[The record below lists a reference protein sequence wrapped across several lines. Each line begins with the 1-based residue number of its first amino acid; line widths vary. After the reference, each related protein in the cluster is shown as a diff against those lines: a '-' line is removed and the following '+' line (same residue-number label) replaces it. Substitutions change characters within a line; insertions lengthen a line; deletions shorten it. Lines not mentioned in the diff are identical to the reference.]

1 LGGQISRG
9 GVIGAGSAVVLAAL
23 SAGIP
28 GKPDAIGG
36 PICKTQSIPVERK
49 GLWGSMESKY
59 RGSRLLAVAV
69 AVALFGVAA
78 PAKAD
83 ADPGVTA
90 FPGLEIHQ
98 GSTVCTLG
106 FVELSLRIALTTG
119 QCDGGSVVTDGH
131 GKTLGTVLTARRAA
145 EAPASEGSAPN
156 PNVEYEVVGLAED
169 VTATDTLPTGRQLL
183 SKPGVLAQ
191 PAQAACHFGIASGET
206 CGRVS
211 SVNDDRLVITGMP
224 ADQRD
229 IGGPVY
235 QLADDNHAVIV
246 GLLEDVS
253 NSTVTAESWPAA
265 MQQLFM
271 DTRSPGQPHIRVA
284 ARR

>member
-1 LGGQISRG
+1 MARGAGVGAAPG
-9 GVIGAGSAVVLAAL
+9 GVLAPFT
-23 SAGIP
+23 AGIK

-36 PICKTQSIPVERK
+36 PTCKTQLIPVERK
-49 GLWGSMESKY
+49 GQCGSMEPKY
-59 RGSRLLAVAV
+59 RGFRLLAIAV
-69 AVALFGVAA
+69 ALTLFGVAA
-78 PAKAD
+78 PVKAG
-83 ADPGVTA
+83 ADPAVTA

-106 FVELSLRIALTTG
+106 FVELSLRIAMTTG
-119 QCDGGSVVTDGH
+119 ECDGGSVVTDGH
-131 GKTLGTVLTARRAA
+131 GKTLGTVVTARRAA
-145 EAPASEGSAPN
+145 EAPAAEGSAPN

-169 VTATDTLPTGRQLL
+169 VIASDTLPTGRQLL
-183 SKPGVLAQ
+183 SKPGVVAQ
-191 PAQAACHFGIASGET
+191 PAQAACHYGIATGET

-211 SVNDDRLVITGMP
+211 SVNNDRMVITGMP

-235 QLADDNHAVIV
+235 ELADDNHAVIV

-271 DTRSPGQPHIRVA
+271 DTRAPGQPHIRVA
-284 ARR
+284 AR

>member
-1 LGGQISRG
+1 MR
-9 GVIGAGSAVVLAAL
+9 
-23 SAGIP
+23 P
-28 GKPDAIGG
+28 K
-36 PICKTQSIPVERK
+36 R
-49 GLWGSMESKY
+49 
-59 RGSRLLAVAV
+59 RRSRLLSVAV
-69 AVALFGVAA
+69 AVTLCGVAT
-78 PAKAD
+78 PAQAG

-98 GSTVCTLG
+98 GNTVCTLG

-119 QCDGGSVVTDGH
+119 QCDGGSVVTDSH
-131 GKTLGTVLTARRAA
+131 GRTLGTVVTARRAA
-145 EAPASEGSAPN
+145 EAPAAEGSAPG

-191 PAQAACHFGIASGET
+191 PADATCHFGIATGET

-211 SVNDDRLVITGMP
+211 SVKDDRMVITGMA

-235 QLADDNHAVIV
+235 ELADDNHAVIV

-271 DTRSPGQPHIRVA
+271 DTRAPGQTHIRVA
-284 ARR
+284 SRHRT

>member
-1 LGGQISRG
+1 M
-9 GVIGAGSAVVLAAL
+9 
-23 SAGIP
+23 
-28 GKPDAIGG
+28 G
-36 PICKTQSIPVERK
+36 PKR
-49 GLWGSMESKY
+49 
-59 RGSRLLAVAV
+59 RRSRLLALAV
-69 AVALFGVAA
+69 AVTLGVATPQQA
-78 PAKAD
+78 G

-90 FPGLEIHQ
+90 FPGLELHQ

-119 QCDGGSVVTDGH
+119 QCDGSSIVTDSH
-131 GKTLGTVLTARRAA
+131 GRTLGTVVTARRAA
-145 EAPASEGSAPN
+145 GAPAEEGSAPG

-169 VTATDTLPTGRQLL
+169 VTATNTLPTGRQLL

-191 PAQAACHFGIASGET
+191 PADSTCHFGTATGET

-211 SVNDDRLVITGMP
+211 SVKDDRMVITGMA

-235 QLADDNHAVIV
+235 ELADDNHAVIV

-253 NSTVTAESWPAA
+253 NSTVIAESWPAA

-271 DTRSPGQPHIRVA
+271 DTRSPGQTHIRVA
-284 ARR
+284 GRQRT